1 MSIRLF
7 DQAKVSS
14 RKRTRDGYLI
24 ADAALS
30 RTGIQDYSPSELIGG
45 GIEVPPHL
53 VGKSKV
59 TLNRPEEEVFAPD
72 SMAALAHLPLTIG
85 HPRED
90 VTPENV
96 QALQV
101 GFTMDPVQRKG
112 NNVFAPVMVQAAEAI
127 DMVENGR
134 DQLSV
139 GYDVDVKFIPEE
151 EAKIKGYDGFM
162 TSIIPNHIALVD
174 QARGG
179 ENVRI
184 MDKQGDINMEKRII
198 DGVSYEF
205 PPQSAQVVDKLQTSL
220 KDAEKK
226 HQGEVKKLNDEKSEL
241 QGKLDTTEKELET
254 AKEQKLSDEDVAKL
268 VDEKAELVETA
279 KKFVKDHDGLSK
291 KSNVEIKKAVILSV
305 HDSMDLK
312 DKDETY
318 VQAAFDTIVLN
329 SSDAQSLAD
338 GIEDSKVND
347 GKSGS
352 AKARADMV
360 ARRGTKR
367 KA

>member
-1 MSIRLF
+1 MSMRIF

-30 RTGIQDYSPSELIGG
+30 RTGTQDYSPSELIGG
-45 GIEVPPHL
+45 GIEVPSHL
-53 VGKSKV
+53 VGKPKV

-72 SMAALAHLPLTIG
+72 AMAALAHLPLTIG

-101 GFTMDPVQRKG
+101 GFTMDPVQKKG
-112 NNVFAPVMVQAAEAI
+112 SNVTAPVMVQAAEAI

-139 GYDVDVKFIPEE
+139 GYDVDVKFLPEE

-184 MDKQGDINMEKRII
+184 MDKQGEINMEKRII

-205 PPQSAQVVDKLQTSL
+205 PPQSAQAVDKLQTSL
-220 KDAEKK
+220 SDAKSAHEAEIKTLK
-226 HQGEVKKLNDEKSEL
+226 DEKSALE
-241 QGKLDTTEKELET
+241 GELDTTKKELET
-254 AKEQKLSDEDVAKL
+254 AKSERLSDEDVSKL
-268 VDEKAELVETA
+268 VDEKASLVEVA

-291 KSNVEIKKAVILSV
+291 RSPIEIKRAVVLSV
-305 HDSMDLK
+305 HDGMDLEGK
-312 DKDETY
+312 DDTY
-318 VQAAFDTIVLN
+318 VQAAYDTVILN

-338 GIEDSKVND
+338 SIEDSKTTD
-347 GKSGS
+347 GVSDS
-352 AKARADMV
+352 TKARKEMI
-360 ARRGTKR
+360 ARRGSR